1 MKLLL
6 AFFSLLLAFFGI
18 VEPSLADVPAGVTT
32 AITTATTD
40 VATIGGAVLVVV
52 ITIASFMWLRR
63 PMH

>member
-1 MKLLL
+1 MKKIAISGLVVGGLT
-6 AFFSLLLAFFGI
+6 AAGSA
-18 VEPSLADVPAGVTT
+18 LADVPAGVTT

-40 VATIGGAVLVVV
+40 VATIGGAVLIVA